1 MRPASSVHVVVKEP
15 CDERGKQMN
24 WKKLYAG
31 FAVLFLLFLVF
42 LLAKQVFFQKDL
54 ISFRSGRDIYE
65 MLMSSRPGS
74 SIERAQEILGKPDDV
89 ASNVL
94 SWFYVDGQGEVAA
107 AFSVVTSQGKVT
119 VSSYLENVKDKRAA
133 SRRYRAAQRELSP
146 VLGPPVQEVPG
157 FLSAWFPEKLHFGL
171 MIVEDEQPPAVV
183 FFLKEPLVE
192 GM

>member
-1 MRPASSVHVVVKEP
+1 
-15 CDERGKQMN
+15 MN
-24 WKKLYAG
+24 RKRLYAG
-31 FAVLFLLFLVF
+31 LAGLVLFALVF
-42 LLAKQVFFQKDL
+42 LLAKQFLFQEEP
-54 ISFRSGRDIYE
+54 IFSRSGREIYE
-65 MLMSSRPGS
+65 TLMSLKPGTS
-74 SIERAQEILGKPDDV
+74 VERVQEILGKPDDV

-94 SWFYVDGQGEVAA
+94 SWFHVDGQGEVVAA
-107 AFSVVTSQGKVT
+107 LCVVTSQGKVT
-119 VSSYLENVKDKRAA
+119 ASSYLENVKDKRAA

-171 MIVEDEQPPAVV
+171 MIVEVEQPPAVV

>member
-1 MRPASSVHVVVKEP
+1 
-15 CDERGKQMN
+15 MN
-24 WKKLYAG
+24 RKRLYAG
-31 FAVLFLLFLVF
+31 LAVLFLFALVF
-42 LLAKQVFFQKDL
+42 LLAKQFLFQEEP
-54 ISFRSGRDIYE
+54 ISSRSGREIYE
-65 MLMSSRPGS
+65 TLMSLKPGTS
-74 SIERAQEILGKPDDV
+74 VEKVQEILGKPDDV
-89 ASNVL
+89 AGNVL
-94 SWFYVDGQGEVAA
+94 NWFHVDGQGKVGA

-119 VSSYLENVKDKRAA
+119 ASSYLENVKDKRAA

-171 MIVEDEQPPAVV
+171 MIVEVEQPPAVV

>member
-1 MRPASSVHVVVKEP
+1 
-15 CDERGKQMN
+15 MN
-24 WKKLYAG
+24 RKKLYAG
-31 FAVLFLLFLVF
+31 LVGLFLFFLAF
-42 LLAKQVFFQKDL
+42 LLTKQGLFQKDS
-54 ISFRSGRDIYE
+54 ISFRSGKEIYE

-74 SIERAQEILGKPDDV
+74 SIERVQEILGKPDDV

-94 SWFYVDGQGEVAA
+94 SWFHVDGQGEVAA

-119 VSSYLENVKDKRAA
+119 ASSYLENVKDKRAA

-171 MIVEDEQPPAVV
+171 MIVEDEQPPTVV

>member
-1 MRPASSVHVVVKEP
+1 
-15 CDERGKQMN
+15 MN
-24 WKKLYAG
+24 RKKLYAG
-31 FAVLFLLFLVF
+31 LVGLFLFFLAF
-42 LLAKQVFFQKDL
+42 LLTKQGLFQKDS
-54 ISFRSGRDIYE
+54 ISFRSGKEIYA

-74 SIERAQEILGKPDDV
+74 SIERVQEILGKPDDV

-94 SWFYVDGQGEVAA
+94 SWFYVDGQGEVVAA
-107 AFSVVTSQGKVT
+107 LSVVTSQGKVT
-119 VSSYLENVKDKRAA
+119 ASSYLENVKDKRAA

>member
-1 MRPASSVHVVVKEP
+1 
-15 CDERGKQMN
+15 
-24 WKKLYAG
+24 
-31 FAVLFLLFLVF
+31 
-42 LLAKQVFFQKDL
+42 
-54 ISFRSGRDIYE
+54 

-74 SIERAQEILGKPDDV
+74 SIERVQEILGKPDDV

-94 SWFYVDGQGEVAA
+94 SWFYVDGQGEVVAA
-107 AFSVVTSQGKVT
+107 LSVVTSQGKVT
-119 VSSYLENVKDKRAA
+119 ASSYLENVKDKRAA

>member
-1 MRPASSVHVVVKEP
+1 
-15 CDERGKQMN
+15 MN
-24 WKKLYAG
+24 RKKLYAG
-31 FAVLFLLFLVF
+31 LVGLFLFFLAF
-42 LLAKQVFFQKDL
+42 LLAKQGFFQKDS
-54 ISFRSGRDIYE
+54 ISFRSGKEIYE

-74 SIERAQEILGKPDDV
+74 SIERVQEILGKPDDV

-94 SWFYVDGQGEVAA
+94 SWFYVDGQGEVIAA
-107 AFSVVTSQGKVT
+107 LSVVTSQGKVT
-119 VSSYLENVKDKRAA
+119 ASSYLENVKDKRAA

-171 MIVEDEQPPAVV
+171 MIVEVEQPPAVV